1 MRAILPPCS
10 LLILLTTVVVAADPP
25 AGASKETAADSAAR
39 ALLDVLEDRQMPD
52 VTLDVLAL
60 IEADPQA
67 SAELKREAS
76 FRRAAA
82 LIGVSRTEADSGKRA
97 KLLDEAQAA
106 LDGFLKSGTPNGRQA
121 IAAFTQKGSLLGERG
136 RSKAEQ
142 ANRPGADRKT
152 LEAEAVKFFDEAVK
166 SLEGKDRKPD
176 EPITEVTNAED
187 AVLKVLRE
195 VDARIASLKQVGK
208 QDEPKADEKDSEGK
222 DGEKKAEP
230 KTKSTRPA
238 KPARLTIQQ
247 RRELEALEVE
257 QEALRGKLIQT
268 RLTAAAALFEKAKA
282 YPEKSKERT
291 ETLTKSA
298 EKFKEIADKYQTKG
312 GGLFARYYEGRNY
325 AMLGKWEMAAN
336 TVVPITMLDQKQP
349 LAILLRSRA
358 CNTLLECL
366 LAEKK
371 YDKFDASIRK
381 FALEDVGRLPGAK
394 LDTDWLGFKYRAAKI
409 LDAQA
414 EALDP
419 KDAKNKAERA
429 KMQADAKKLAV
440 EVAKANLD
448 FADEARE
455 LSAKLGKVVEE
466 GERTF
471 ATAFDEAK
479 VALQTMQGH
488 AGEAKAAAAAKD
500 AAKEQAARKAAAEAR
515 TQTVAKLEEALKLA
529 GIATPLSGDASADE
543 QLKDVTIDEVNQA
556 RYYLTF
562 LLYEAG
568 KFPESA
574 ALGRMLAE
582 RYPNAKGSR
591 QAAKIAMASWQ
602 QAGQSAEGEARDQ
615 ARAQAAELAGI
626 VMKTWPDEPESAD
639 AAVIAIGAA
648 VSARDPK
655 AIVLIIG
662 QVPASSPRK
671 AEVQLRAGMALWR
684 EVQEARRREDGDR
697 PDDATITGWRAT
709 AAKSLDEGLAGLGDV
724 KALPAGVMGQLAVAG
739 ALSRVQI
746 AMEDDDDARA
756 AALMQHPVYGPWT
769 LVTGATPALKE
780 GSLAEA
786 ALTLGLRLFIQT
798 EDFDKAQQ
806 AMTGLEKVAGQ
817 GEEASAKLTAMYL
830 SMGRDLQ
837 GQLESLGTGPKAAT
851 PEVRKRA
858 EKILT
863 GFEKFL
869 DGVADRDS
877 KTSSQMWVA
886 TTYLTLGSG
895 KGTGAVVPASQ
906 AAAYLKRSAEVYQ
919 KLLAKADNPEVKNFE
934 PSIRLKMAKIYQ
946 ELRQWE
952 PAQEQIDWILSDP
965 KRQNSLEAQ
974 VMAAEVLQAAGLDA
988 AEKGD
993 AETAN
998 TLLREAASGRKGA
1011 QIVIWG
1017 WGNIANKVARQGIDT
1032 PGDKGQ
1038 QNRDTFFEARLEV
1051 VECLLARARLPG
1063 KEKDRPTRLDTAQAA
1078 IAMTRKLYPDLGGDA
1093 LEKQYEK
1100 LLRDVQREKG
1110 EKPDGFQALD
1120 AKARAAAPV
1129 PQEAAGAA
1137 P

>member
-10 LLILLTTVVVAADPP
+10 LLVLVATVAWAADPP
-25 AGASKETAADSAAR
+25 AGASKETAADVAAR
-39 ALLDVLEDRQMPD
+39 ALLEVLEERQMPD
-52 VTLDVLAL
+52 VTLAVLARV
-60 IEADPQA
+60 EADPEA
-67 SAELKREAS
+67 SVELKREAA
-76 FRRAAA
+76 FRRAGA

-97 KLLDEAQAA
+97 KLLDEAQAS
-106 LDGFLKSGTPNGRQA
+106 LDTFLKSGTPNGRQA
-121 IAAFTQKGSLLGERG
+121 IAAYTQKGSLLVERG
-136 RSKAEQ
+136 RAKAEQ

-166 SLEGKDRKPD
+166 SLEGKSKPG
-176 EPITEVTNAED
+176 EPITTVTNAED
-187 AVLKVLRE
+187 AVLQVLRE
-195 VDARIASLKQVGK
+195 VDAKIAALKKVGGEE
-208 QDEPKADEKDSEGK
+208 EPKADGK
-222 DGEKKAEP
+222 DADDKDGDKKPEP
-230 KTKSTRPA
+230 KGKTKPA

-247 RRELEALEVE
+247 RRELEALEIE

-268 RLTAAAALFEKAKA
+268 RLTGAAALFEKAKA
-282 YPEKSKERT
+282 YPEKSKERAD
-291 ETLTKSA
+291 TLAASA
-298 EKFKEIADKYQTKG
+298 AMFKEIADKYPTKG

-325 AMLGKWEMAAN
+325 AMLGKWEVAAN
-336 TVVPITMLDQKQP
+336 TVMPITMLDQKQP

-358 CNTLLECL
+358 CNTLLECQ

-381 FALEDVGRLPGAK
+381 FALEDVSRLPGAK
-394 LDTDWLGFKYRAAKI
+394 LDADWLGFKYRAAKA
-409 LDAQA
+409 LDTMA

-440 EVAKANLD
+440 EVAKANAD

-471 ATAFDEAK
+471 AAAFDEAK
-479 VALQTMQGH
+479 VALTTMQGH

-500 AAKEQAARKAAAEAR
+500 AVKEQAARKAAGEAR
-515 TQTVAKLEEALKLA
+515 TETVAKLEEALKLA
-529 GIATPLSGDASADE
+529 GVAAPLSGDASADE
-543 QLKDVTIDEVNQA
+543 ALKDVTIDEVNQA

-568 KFPESA
+568 KFPEA
-574 ALGRMLAE
+574 AAIGRMLAE

-602 QAGQSAEGEARDQ
+602 QAGQQATGEDRDQ
-615 ARAQAAELAGI
+615 ALAKAAELAGI

-655 AIVLIIG
+655 AIVSIIE

-684 EVQEARRREDGDR
+684 EVQEARRREEGDK
-697 PDDATITGWRAT
+697 PDEQTIAGWRAT
-709 AAKSLDEGLAGLGDV
+709 AAKALDEGIAGLGDA
-724 KALPAGVMGQLAVAG
+724 KELPAPPMGQLAVAG

-756 AALMQHPVYGPWT
+756 ATLMQHPVYGPWT
-769 LVTGATPALKE
+769 LVSGDNPLLKQ
-780 GSLAEA
+780 GTLAEA

-798 EDFDKAQQ
+798 EDFEKAQQ

-817 GEEASAKLTAMYL
+817 GDEASAKLTAMYL

-837 GQLESLGTGPKAAT
+837 GQLESLGSGEKAAS

-869 DGVADRDS
+869 DGVSARDS

-895 KGTGAVVPASQ
+895 KGTGAVVPPSQ
-906 AAAYLKRSAEVYQ
+906 AAAYLKKSADVYQ
-919 KLLAKADNPEVKNFE
+919 KLLANAENPEVKNFE
-934 PSIRLKMAKIYQ
+934 PSIRLKMATIYQ
-946 ELRQWE
+946 VLADWDE
-952 PAQEQIDWILSDP
+952 AQKQIDWILADP

-974 VMAAEVLQAAGLDA
+974 VMAAEVLQAAGMA
-988 AEKGD
+988 AAQAGD
-993 AETAN
+993 AEKAN
-998 TLLREAASGRKGA
+998 TLLREAASGRKTPPV
-1011 QIVIWG
+1011 VIWG
-1017 WGNIANKVARQGIDT
+1017 WGNIANKVARQGIDVA
-1032 PGDKGQ
+1032 GEKGQ
-1038 QNRDTFFEARLEV
+1038 QNRDAFFDARLQV
-1051 VECLLARARLPG
+1051 AECLLARARLPG
-1063 KEKDRPTRLDTAQAA
+1063 KEKERPTRLDTAQAA
-1078 IAMTRKLYPDLGGDA
+1078 IAMTRKLYPDLGGDGFA
-1093 LEKQYEK
+1093 KRYEK
-1100 LLRDVQREKG
+1100 LLKDVQREKG

-1120 AKARAAAPV
+1120 AKAQAAAAAA
-1129 PQEAAGAA
+1129 QETTGAT